1 MTGSPSFILSKSLTK
16 TKHALQSWNKNHFGH
31 IQTRISLLTS
41 QLDEV
46 QQLPSTVQLHHLE
59 IAMKVEL
66 NELLF
71 QEDLLWKTKS
81 RETWLTCKDL
91 NTKFFHAST
100 LIRRRRNSI
109 DFLKTS
115 SGAWIS
121 DRNSIGGCFTS
132 HYNSLFSSSHPL
144 LMMIY

>member
-1 MTGSPSFILSKSLTK
+1 
-16 TKHALQSWNKNHFGH
+16 
-31 IQTRISLLTS
+31 
-41 QLDEV
+41 
-46 QQLPSTVQLHHLE
+46 
-59 IAMKVEL
+59 MKVEL
-66 NELLF
+66 NELLL

-132 HYNSLFSSSHPL
+132 HYNSLFSSSQPD
-144 LMMIY
+144 Y